1 MIGTTDEG
9 EAGMSRPG
17 KRWYVRGVAA
27 GAAALMLAG
36 CGGGGDGDGGAAKAL
51 TKAEVA
57 SVLPDAKA
65 MPGWRTQLAPEA
77 RKPAPEYP
85 PTVCLAKDSKKRA
98 AACGKITYW
107 GVSGY
112 VRKPDGTSLN
122 FWVLAYKEAKE
133 AGTAYDALAEYYGGD
148 RVGPDAQPVE
158 IGELGDERESHRAA
172 TGTMGGPATIT
183 QLRVGT
189 TVLGVSSGN
198 QGAKTFTDQE
208 VKAVAGLFA
217 ERARQAQNGEKPTS
231 ALTGQ

>member
-1 MIGTTDEG
+1 
-9 EAGMSRPG
+9 MSRPG

-36 CGGGGDGDGGAAKAL
+36 CGGGGGGDGAKAL

-77 RKPAPEYP
+77 QKPVPEYP
-85 PTVCLAKDSKKRA
+85 PTVCVTKDRKKRA
-98 AACGKITYW
+98 EACGKITYW
-107 GVSGY
+107 GVAGY
-112 VRKPDGTSLN
+112 VRRPDGTALN
-122 FWVLAYKEAKE
+122 FWVLAYQKASEAD
-133 AGTAYDALAEYYGGD
+133 AAYDAIAEYYGGD
-148 RVGPDAQPVE
+148 RVGLDAKPVQ
-158 IGELGDERESHRAA
+158 IGELGDERESRRAA

-198 QGAKTFTDQE
+198 QGTKAFSDQE
-208 VKAVAGLFA
+208 VKAVADMFA
-217 ERARQAQNGEKPTS
+217 ERARQAQNGEKPAS
-231 ALTGQ
+231 APTGQ